1 MFGLKSKL
9 VSGAV
14 LAVMAACV
22 VAHGYYMRTEL
33 KEARTAL
40 QKAESRVSTLERR
53 IGAQI
58 ASVEHTEAIKAGIK
72 EEYANEQRKTEEAL
86 AEVPDW
92 GNAAVPD
99 AILRS
104 LRAEG
109 S

>member
-1 MFGLKSKL
+1 MFVKAKLIAVIAGLL
-9 VSGAV
+9 CVSGIFWY
-14 LAVMAACV
+14 LG
-22 VAHGYYMRTEL
+22 HMREEL
-33 KEARTAL
+33 TEARTAL